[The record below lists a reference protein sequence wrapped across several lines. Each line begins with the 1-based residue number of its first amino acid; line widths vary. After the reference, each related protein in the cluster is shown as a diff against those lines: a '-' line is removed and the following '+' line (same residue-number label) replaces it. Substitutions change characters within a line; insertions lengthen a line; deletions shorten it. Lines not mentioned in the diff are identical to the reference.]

1 LIDNTHRLDT
11 EDHFRTDV
19 SHLPDLTAYLDD
31 LLCTRERLTAAIH
44 GVDDW
49 ARRDAAPTNEE
60 ITRIRRLINRVKGD
74 IALLSEVER
83 GQIDDA
89 VAIVRRHRATHTV
102 NLGMPARATA
112 PTPPTMTASEAT
124 A

>member
-1 LIDNTHRLDT
+1 
-11 EDHFRTDV
+11 
-19 SHLPDLTAYLDD
+19 
-31 LLCTRERLTAAIH
+31 
-44 GVDDW
+44 
-49 ARRDAAPTNEE
+49 
-60 ITRIRRLINRVKGD
+60 
-74 IALLSEVER
+74 VER

-112 PTPPTMTASEAT
+112 PTPLTMTASQAT